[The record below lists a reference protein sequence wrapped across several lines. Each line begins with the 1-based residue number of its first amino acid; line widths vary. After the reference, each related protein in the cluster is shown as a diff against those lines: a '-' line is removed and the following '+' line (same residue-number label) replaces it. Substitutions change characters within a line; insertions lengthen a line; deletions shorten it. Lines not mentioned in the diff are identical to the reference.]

1 MNFMGTLGTGIR
13 KAQQEK
19 VRKIKDFTQLNQGR
33 LVIYIRKE
41 ATMMELKKSGEI
53 FCMFRDYWKLLNKRW
68 QVKQDEEYWA
78 GLCRDLDGFYE
89 KYHTEFAKALTLA
102 LAAELERRFRNGKTA
117 I

>member
-1 MNFMGTLGTGIR
+1 
-13 KAQQEK
+13 
-19 VRKIKDFTQLNQGR
+19 
-33 LVIYIRKE
+33 
-41 ATMMELKKSGEI
+41 MMELKKSGEI

-68 QVKQDEEYWA
+68 QVMLDDEYWA

-102 LAAELERRFRNGKTA
+102 LAAELERRFRNEKTA